1 MLNPVDLSRTDLNLL
16 VLFEA
21 VMRERHVGRAA
32 EALNLTASAVSHGLK
47 RLRLLLGDPLFLK
60 TPRGVVP
67 TERAEDLAPGIAE
80 VLAGVRSVIAS
91 SEPFDPSR
99 STRRFLIGAPDGI
112 SSVLLP
118 PLLAQLARQAPDVDI
133 GVRQLLPKEGETT
146 MALGWRDSLL
156 ALDARAMDVAILPF
170 RDVPARF
177 LSVDLFSEDFVI
189 AARADHPYLQRPS
202 LEHYCEQQHLVVSH
216 AGDPH
221 GFVDGLLERQ
231 GMSRR
236 VALTVPNFM
245 FAMAMLAETNL
256 ISALPRRFVEL
267 FGNRYGVANVAA
279 PFAFPTYAVSLIVP
293 RVATMDAG
301 ISWLVKTLSSVL
313 AFDEGRPPP
322 MSH

>member
-1 MLNPVDLSRTDLNLL
+1 MLNQINLSRIDLNLL

-47 RLRLLLGDPLFLK
+47 RLRLLLGDPMFLK

-67 TERAEDLAPGIAE
+67 TQRAEDLAPGIAE

-91 SEPFDPSR
+91 SEPFDPTR

-118 PLLAQLARQAPDVDI
+118 PLLSELARQAPDV
-133 GVRQLLPKEGETT
+133 GVGLRQLLPKEGETT

-156 ALDARAMDVAILPF
+156 ALDARDMDVAILPF
-170 RDVPARF
+170 NEVPARF

-189 AARADHPYLQRPS
+189 AARADHAYLRGPG

-231 GMSRR
+231 GMSRL

-245 FAMAMLAETNL
+245 FAMAVLAESNL

-267 FGNRYGVANVAA
+267 YGARYGVASVAP

-313 AFDEGRPPP
+313 VPDEDKPD
-322 MSH
+322 